1 MEGLIVSYRRGRRTQ
16 NNNQMIIKIDSIMKR
31 IDAEK
36 LLNKRVIWKS
46 KTGKEL
52 IGKIINA
59 HGNKGAVKA
68 YFERGLPGQSIGE
81 KVKID

>member
-1 MEGLIVSYRRGRRTQ
+1 MQGLIVSYRRGRHTQ
-16 NNNQMIIKIDSIMKR
+16 NNNQMIIKVDGVMKK

-36 LLNKRVIWKS
+36 LINKKVTWKS

-52 IGKIINA
+52 IGKIVNA

-68 YFERGLPGQSIGE
+68 YFEIGLPGQSIGE
-81 KVKID
+81 RVKID